1 MKSKQLKTK
10 TQLMDNILD
19 LDGFQAVIIAAD
31 DKVIFEYGNI
41 KYDHGYLA
49 SCRKSVLAIL
59 YGMYPINLDKTLD
72 ELKIDDKSP
81 LSSVEKTATIRNL
94 LMARSGIYHPAS
106 NEGDD
111 KDKPARHSKKPG
123 EYFVYNNWDFNVLRT
138 IFEQETKINIYD
150 ALDHLGK
157 LIGFKDFDLEFNKK
171 DNAEFIEKNKPT
183 AESIHPPYHMFIS
196 ARDMLKIG
204 YLMLN
209 EGMYDG
215 IRVVPKKWIKLI
227 TQAHTVDT
235 RRAKPGDKWTQGYGY
250 MWWVYTVD
258 KKHPLYGGYAA
269 QGNDGQNIIIIPK
282 SNMVIVTKYYLRRG
296 ALLKKVLNI
305 K

>member
-41 KYDHGYLA
+41 KYDQGYLA

-81 LSSVEKTATIRNL
+81 LSAVEKTATIRNL

-111 KDKPARHSKKPG
+111 KDKPAEDGDDKPAEDAKDPLPLPLNPDEDADADRSKICG
-123 EYFVYNNWDFNVLRT
+123 LHLLSN
-138 IFEQETKINIYD
+138 EQYSSD
-150 ALDHLGK
+150 CSCSCS
-157 LIGFKDFDLEFNKK
+157 F
-171 DNAEFIEKNKPT
+171 
-183 AESIHPPYHMFIS
+183 
-196 ARDMLKIG
+196 
-204 YLMLN
+204 
-209 EGMYDG
+209 
-215 IRVVPKKWIKLI
+215 
-227 TQAHTVDT
+227 
-235 RRAKPGDKWTQGYGY
+235 
-250 MWWVYTVD
+250 
-258 KKHPLYGGYAA
+258 
-269 QGNDGQNIIIIPK
+269 
-282 SNMVIVTKYYLRRG
+282 
-296 ALLKKVLNI
+296 
-305 K
+305 